1 MPSTI
6 QTQSDRAL
14 TFAEAEVTSGI
25 PEPKLRRYGRERR
38 LETFR
43 FGRSV
48 FVSQASLL
56 RLMESCRQSVI
67 ASGLHIESEK
77 Q

>member
-1 MPSTI
+1 MANNLI
-6 QTQSDRAL
+6 QAQPDRAL

-25 PEPKLRRYGRERR
+25 PASKLRRYSRERQ
-38 LETFR
+38 LEVFR

-56 RLMESCRQSVI
+56 RLMESCREP
-67 ASGLHIESEK
+67 AANPNARPGTK
-77 Q
+77 

>member
-1 MPSTI
+1 MPSKLFP
-6 QTQSDRAL
+6 TQPDRAI

-25 PEPKLRRYGRERR
+25 PQSKLRQYGRERR
-38 LETFR
+38 LEIFR

-56 RLMESCRQSVI
+56 RLMESCRQPAVG
-67 ASGLHIESEK
+67 GLAIK
-77 Q
+77 RP